1 MGLIKAAIGAVGSA
15 VGDSFKDYIY
25 CESLDNSTLMKRGYP
40 KSSGGAGAYSQNSVI
55 TDGSRIAVND
65 GQFLIVVEDGK
76 IVDFSAEQGEYI
88 FHTNTAPSL
97 FCGQF
102 GERLK
107 NTFAIIGQ
115 RFAFGGIAP
124 NDQRAYFVNTKEI
137 LNNKFGFGNIPFR
150 DGEFNI
156 TVTLQ
161 GFGMYSYRIVD
172 PLMFYANV
180 CGNADVFTSANL
192 DMQMKAE
199 LQNSLLPALGKLS
212 DRNIRYDRIPSE
224 TPTLSQLLNLE
235 LSSAWEAARGI
246 NISTLVFSN
255 IIPDEQSVLKIRQM
269 QESRVYSENTAML
282 GARIGAAQANAM
294 EAAAANPAG
303 AAAGFVGVGMAG
315 AVGGVDPNALLRNAT
330 QASGAQ
336 APNVPQSTPKA
347 VMQTNPPGNPVNP
360 QNPKQWQCSCGL
372 LNDAKICPKCG
383 AMRPQMCLSC
393 GYRFDEPKNAD
404 FCPKCGKEIKK
415 SNSVRAGVSVPLS
428 ARPPQSV
435 TPQTVTPKKA
445 REWQCSCGLLN
456 NAKICPKCGAMRPD

>member
-1 MGLIKAAIGAVGSA
+1 MGLIKAAAAAVGSA

-25 CESLDNSTLMKRGYP
+25 CESLDNSTLMRRGYP
-40 KSSGGAGAYSQNSVI
+40 KSSGGSGAYSQNSVI

-107 NTFAIIGQ
+107 NTLAIIGQ

-161 GFGMYSYRIVD
+161 GFGTYSYRIVD
-172 PLMFYANV
+172 PIMFYANV
-180 CGNADVFTSANL
+180 CGNADVFTTANL

-212 DRNIRYDRIPSE
+212 DKNIRYDKIPSE
-224 TPTLSQLLNLE
+224 TPALAQLLNAE

-255 IIPDEQSVLKIRQM
+255 IVPDEQSVVKIRQM

-303 AAAGFVGVGMAG
+303 AAGLVEVGMA
-315 AVGGVDPNALLRNAT
+315 AAAGGVDPNALLRNAP
-330 QASGAQ
+330 QAPQAQ
-336 APNVPQSTPKA
+336 QVPQAQPAPNVPPSAPQAAPPTSP
-347 VMQTNPPGNPVNP
+347 QTNLPR
-360 QNPKQWQCSCGL
+360 NPKEWQCSCGL

-393 GYRFDEPKNAD
+393 GYCFDEPKDAD
-404 FCPKCGKEIKK
+404 SCPRCGKEIKK
-415 SNSVRAGVSVPLS
+415 STSVRAGASVPQS
-428 ARPPQSV
+428 ASPSQSV
-435 TPQTVTPKKA
+435 PPKGSK
-445 REWQCSCGLLN
+445 RVWQCACGFMN
-456 NAKICPKCGAMRPD
+456 DARICPKCGAMRPD